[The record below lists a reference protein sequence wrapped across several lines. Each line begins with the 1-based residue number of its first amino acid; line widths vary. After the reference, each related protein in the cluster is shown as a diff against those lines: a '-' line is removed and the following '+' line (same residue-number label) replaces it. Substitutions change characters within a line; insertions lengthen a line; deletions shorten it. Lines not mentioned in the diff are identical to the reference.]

1 MRRLPAPLT
10 GLLLLAATALGTGC
24 GEGGTG
30 AGATVSVY
38 AAAPL
43 CAEARRELAKE
54 GGEADALKV
63 RAVCLAPVEAKDGA
77 DLAAA
82 GANARRATEDSTAVA
97 YLEAPGPAAKFSQ
110 SIVENADVAWLE
122 TSSGAAATHSIFKA
136 LEGRGSSSPRDAVR
150 ESFGG

>member
-1 MRRLPAPLT
+1 MRRLPALLT
-10 GLLLLAATALGTGC
+10 GLLLLAATALGVGC

-38 AAAPL
+38 TAAPL

-54 GGEADALKV
+54 GGEAGDLKV

-82 GANARRATEDSTAVA
+82 GADARRATEDSTAVA
-97 YLEAPGPAAKFSQ
+97 YIEAPGPAARFSR
-110 SIVENADVAWLE
+110 SIVEAADVAWVE
-122 TSSGAAATHSIFKA
+122 TDSGSVAMRHA
-136 LEGRGSSSPRDAVR
+136 LRALADRGSSSPRDAVR
-150 ESFGG
+150 EAL